1 MNNIQITHLL
11 HLHEASIQ
19 NKLVV
24 FVGAGVSANSGV
36 PTWSSL
42 TMAFKEELPGSI
54 NKETDCCDLCVC
66 NGSRYNLSCHII
78 LYAIRVY

>member
-1 MNNIQITHLL
+1 MDNIQTTHLI

-36 PTWSSL
+36 PAWSSL
-42 TMAFKEELPGSI
+42 TASFKEELPENFS
-54 NKETDCCDLCVC
+54 KETDDLK
-66 NGSRYNLSCHII
+66 LLII
-78 LYAIRVY
+78 THHGIQNNRIQATMV